1 MNITKEQLA
10 DIIQLAK
17 VMIDN
22 HQEEVEG
29 NPSIVKLVKDLDNL
43 GYINDDVRAASA
55 LKTYLYNTN
64 AVNLNH
70 TQYLIMLGIA
80 KNCWYFKR
88 PLFNYSIRKFLN
100 GNR

>member
-1 MNITKEQLA
+1 MNSFILKRNLYKVSKDLFDITKGLE
-10 DIIQLAK
+10 
-17 VMIDN
+17 
-22 HQEEVEG
+22 H
-29 NPSIVKLVKDLDNL
+29 LD
-43 GYINDDVRAASA
+43 YINDDVRAEAA

-88 PLFNYSIRKFLN
+88 PIFNCSIRKFLN
-100 GNR
+100 ANR

>member
-1 MNITKEQLA
+1 MNSFILKRNLYKVSKDLFDITKGLE
-10 DIIQLAK
+10 
-17 VMIDN
+17 
-22 HQEEVEG
+22 H
-29 NPSIVKLVKDLDNL
+29 L
-43 GYINDDVRAASA
+43 GYINDDVRAEAV

-88 PLFNYSIRKFLN
+88 PIYNYSIRAFLN

>member
-1 MNITKEQLA
+1 MNTFILKRNLYEVSKDLFDITKGLEY
-10 DIIQLAK
+10 
-17 VMIDN
+17 
-22 HQEEVEG
+22 
-29 NPSIVKLVKDLDNL
+29 L
-43 GYINDDVRAASA
+43 GYINDDIRAETA

-64 AVNLNH
+64 AVNLNK

-88 PLFNYSIRKFLN
+88 PIYNYSIRKFLN

>member
-1 MNITKEQLA
+1 MNSFILKRNLYEVSKALYNIT
-10 DIIQLAK
+10 
-17 VMIDN
+17 
-22 HQEEVEG
+22 
-29 NPSIVKLVKDLDNL
+29 KDLDNL

-80 KNCWYFKR
+80 KHCWYFKR
-88 PLFNYSIRKFLN
+88 PIFNYSIRKFLN
-100 GNR
+100 GK

>member
-1 MNITKEQLA
+1 MNSFILKRNLYKVSKDLFDITK
-10 DIIQLAK
+10 
-17 VMIDN
+17 
-22 HQEEVEG
+22 
-29 NPSIVKLVKDLDNL
+29 DLEHL
-43 GYINDDVRAASA
+43 GYINDDARGEAA

-88 PLFNYSIRKFLN
+88 PIFNYSIRKFLN

>member
-1 MNITKEQLA
+1 MNSFILKRNLYKVSKDLFDITKGLE
-10 DIIQLAK
+10 
-17 VMIDN
+17 
-22 HQEEVEG
+22 H
-29 NPSIVKLVKDLDNL
+29 L
-43 GYINDDVRAASA
+43 GYINDDVRAETA
-55 LKTYLYNTN
+55 LKHYLYNTN

-88 PLFNYSIRKFLN
+88 PIFNYSIRAFLN

>member
-1 MNITKEQLA
+1 MNSFILKRNLYKVSKDLFDITKGLE
-10 DIIQLAK
+10 
-17 VMIDN
+17 
-22 HQEEVEG
+22 H
-29 NPSIVKLVKDLDNL
+29 L
-43 GYINDDVRAASA
+43 GYINDDARAEAA

-88 PLFNYSIRKFLN
+88 PTFNYSIRKFLN

>member
-1 MNITKEQLA
+1 MNSFILKRNLYKVSKDLFDITK
-10 DIIQLAK
+10 
-17 VMIDN
+17 
-22 HQEEVEG
+22 
-29 NPSIVKLVKDLDNL
+29 DLEHL
-43 GYINDDVRAASA
+43 GYINDDARAETA

-88 PLFNYSIRKFLN
+88 PIFDYSIRAFLN

>member
-1 MNITKEQLA
+1 MNSFILKRNLYEVSKDLFDITK
-10 DIIQLAK
+10 
-17 VMIDN
+17 
-22 HQEEVEG
+22 
-29 NPSIVKLVKDLDNL
+29 DLEYL
-43 GYINDDVRAASA
+43 GYINNDTRAEVP

-88 PLFNYSIRKFLN
+88 PIFNYSIRKFLN

>member
-1 MNITKEQLA
+1 MNSFILKRNLYEVSKVLYNITKEL
-10 DIIQLAK
+10 K
-17 VMIDN
+17 
-22 HQEEVEG
+22 
-29 NPSIVKLVKDLDNL
+29 PL
-43 GYINDDVRAASA
+43 GYINDDVRAEAA
-55 LKTYLYNTN
+55 LKSYLYNTN

-88 PLFNYSIRKFLN
+88 PIYNYSIRKFLN

>member
-1 MNITKEQLA
+1 MNSFILKRNLYKVSKDLFDITKGLE
-10 DIIQLAK
+10 
-17 VMIDN
+17 
-22 HQEEVEG
+22 H
-29 NPSIVKLVKDLDNL
+29 L
-43 GYINDDVRAASA
+43 GYINDDKRAEAA

-88 PLFNYSIRKFLN
+88 PIFNYSIRKFLN

>member
-1 MNITKEQLA
+1 MNSFILKRNLYEVSKVLYNITK
-10 DIIQLAK
+10 
-17 VMIDN
+17 
-22 HQEEVEG
+22 
-29 NPSIVKLVKDLDNL
+29 DLKHL
-43 GYINDDVRAASA
+43 GYINDDARAEAA

-70 TQYLIMLGIA
+70 TQYLIMFGIA

-88 PLFNYSIRKFLN
+88 PIFNYSIRKFLN

>member
-1 MNITKEQLA
+1 MNSFILKRNLYEVNKVLYNITK
-10 DIIQLAK
+10 
-17 VMIDN
+17 
-22 HQEEVEG
+22 
-29 NPSIVKLVKDLDNL
+29 DLKPL
-43 GYINDDVRAASA
+43 GYINDDVRAEAA

-88 PLFNYSIRKFLN
+88 PIFNYSIRKFLN

>member
-1 MNITKEQLA
+1 MNSFILKRNLYKVSKDLFDITKGLEY
-10 DIIQLAK
+10 
-17 VMIDN
+17 
-22 HQEEVEG
+22 
-29 NPSIVKLVKDLDNL
+29 L
-43 GYINDDVRAASA
+43 GYINDDVRAETA

-64 AVNLNH
+64 AVNLNK

-88 PLFNYSIRKFLN
+88 PIYNYSIRKFLN

>member
-1 MNITKEQLA
+1 MNSFILKRNLYKVSKDLFDITKGLE
-10 DIIQLAK
+10 
-17 VMIDN
+17 
-22 HQEEVEG
+22 H
-29 NPSIVKLVKDLDNL
+29 L
-43 GYINDDVRAASA
+43 GYINDDARAGTA

-88 PLFNYSIRKFLN
+88 PIFNYSIRKFLN

>member
-1 MNITKEQLA
+1 MNSFILKRNLYKVSKDLFDITKGLEY
-10 DIIQLAK
+10 
-17 VMIDN
+17 
-22 HQEEVEG
+22 
-29 NPSIVKLVKDLDNL
+29 L
-43 GYINDDVRAASA
+43 GYINDDIRAETA

-64 AVNLNH
+64 AVNLNK

-88 PLFNYSIRKFLN
+88 PIFNYSIRAFLN

>member
-1 MNITKEQLA
+1 MNSFILKRNLYKVSKDLFDITKGLEY
-10 DIIQLAK
+10 
-17 VMIDN
+17 
-22 HQEEVEG
+22 
-29 NPSIVKLVKDLDNL
+29 L
-43 GYINDDVRAASA
+43 GYINDDIRAETA

-64 AVNLNH
+64 AVNLNK

-88 PLFNYSIRKFLN
+88 PIYNYSIRKFLN

>member
-1 MNITKEQLA
+1 MNSFILKRNLYKVSKDLFDITKGLEY
-10 DIIQLAK
+10 
-17 VMIDN
+17 
-22 HQEEVEG
+22 
-29 NPSIVKLVKDLDNL
+29 L
-43 GYINDDVRAASA
+43 GYINDDIRAETA

-64 AVNLNH
+64 AVNLNN

-88 PLFNYSIRKFLN
+88 PIYNYSIRKFLN

>member
-1 MNITKEQLA
+1 MNSFILKRNLYKVSKDLFDITKGLEY
-10 DIIQLAK
+10 
-17 VMIDN
+17 
-22 HQEEVEG
+22 
-29 NPSIVKLVKDLDNL
+29 L
-43 GYINDDVRAASA
+43 GYINDDIRAETA

-64 AVNLNH
+64 AVNLNK

-88 PLFNYSIRKFLN
+88 PIFNYSIRKFLN

>member
-1 MNITKEQLA
+1 MNTFILKRNLYEVSKVLYN
-10 DIIQLAK
+10 II
-17 VMIDN
+17 
-22 HQEEVEG
+22 
-29 NPSIVKLVKDLDNL
+29 KDLEHL
-43 GYINDDVRAASA
+43 GYIKDDARAEAA
-55 LKTYLYNTN
+55 LETYLYNTN

-88 PLFNYSIRKFLN
+88 PIFNYSIRKFLN

>member
-1 MNITKEQLA
+1 MNSFILKRNLYKVSKDLFDITKGLEY
-10 DIIQLAK
+10 
-17 VMIDN
+17 
-22 HQEEVEG
+22 
-29 NPSIVKLVKDLDNL
+29 L
-43 GYINDDVRAASA
+43 GYINDDIRAETA

-64 AVNLNH
+64 AVNLNK

-88 PLFNYSIRKFLN
+88 PIYDYSIRKFLN

>member
-1 MNITKEQLA
+1 MNSFILKRNLYEVSKVLYNITK
-10 DIIQLAK
+10 
-17 VMIDN
+17 
-22 HQEEVEG
+22 
-29 NPSIVKLVKDLDNL
+29 DLKPL
-43 GYINDDVRAASA
+43 GYINDDVRAEAA

-88 PLFNYSIRKFLN
+88 PIFNYSIRKFLN

>member
-1 MNITKEQLA
+1 MNSFILKRNLYEVSKVLYNITKGLE
-10 DIIQLAK
+10 
-17 VMIDN
+17 
-22 HQEEVEG
+22 H
-29 NPSIVKLVKDLDNL
+29 L
-43 GYINDDVRAASA
+43 GYINDDKRAEAA

-80 KNCWYFKR
+80 KNCWYFNR
-88 PLFNYSIRKFLN
+88 PIFNYSIRAFLN